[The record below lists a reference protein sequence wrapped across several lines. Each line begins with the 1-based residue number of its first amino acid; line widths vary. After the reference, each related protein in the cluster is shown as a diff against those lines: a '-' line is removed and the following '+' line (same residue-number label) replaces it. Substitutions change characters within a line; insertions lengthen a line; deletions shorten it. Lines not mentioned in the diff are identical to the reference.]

1 MDRNDQH
8 DQDSL
13 IPDAQYEEE
22 EEETISVVTM
32 HDVLSGRG
40 ISIAQHAG
48 NERFR
53 ALVNA
58 RYDAN
63 YCTSYSL
70 CEKRA
75 VAEDIIAHIKSL
87 DPPGRFLKR
96 SNKGSASKN
105 ARGLDGPWEELTKE
119 ESIKK
124 TTQALRD
131 CNRQDRVGYAAA
143 VTIPEDVQKYAQV
156 KSESGLSPKQLAQL
170 EAIKVKAGRAG
181 GTGSIANMMSTTT
194 EPPSYAMSPPLAA
207 PPQLGKRERDPVDS
221 PNANVAPNL
230 EPSPIGE
237 TLSTDLP
244 PIDQAAEWF
253 NNSTTT
259 NEPHKKSKVSIVATP
274 APNLTPA
281 TAASS
286 GIFSDAST
294 TTDSNHHHHHL
305 LPDSASYPSSGSDRH
320 QQEQQQSQFY
330 QLHQF
335 FYGGYDP
342 SPVAVDDESQQNR
355 QQPHQDADADDQPF
369 HNPFEED
376 TKPAAVDDDDDDDN
390 NDFVDPL
397 TLAAMDGSQNSGG
410 HDHHHSLQDFG
421 PPSPP
426 MGHHDDDPL
435 QDHHHH
441 HDPF

>member
-8 DQDSL
+8 DQDSW
-13 IPDAQYEEE
+13 IPDAQNEEE
-22 EEETISVVTM
+22 EETETISVVTM

-58 RYDAN
+58 RYDAD

-96 SNKGSASKN
+96 SKKGSTSKN
-105 ARGLDGPWEELTKE
+105 ARGLEGLWEELTKE

-143 VTIPEDVQKYAQV
+143 VAIPEDVQKYAQV

-170 EAIKVKAGRAG
+170 EAIKVKASRAG
-181 GTGSIANMMSTTT
+181 KTGSIANRIATAT
-194 EPPSYAMSPPLAA
+194 EPPSHVMSHVANNLPPPLAA
-207 PPQLGKRERDPVDS
+207 PPQLRKRERDHVDS

-253 NNSTTT
+253 NSS
-259 NEPHKKSKVSIVATP
+259 NEHHKKSKVDNIASTP

-286 GIFSDAST
+286 GIFSDASAT
-294 TTDSNHHHHHL
+294 TTDSHHHHHHL
-305 LPDSASYPSSGSDRH
+305 LPDSASYPSSASDRH
-320 QQEQQQSQFY
+320 QQEQQQSQFD

-335 FYGGYDP
+335 FYGG
-342 SPVAVDDESQQNR
+342 
-355 QQPHQDADADDQPF
+355 
-369 HNPFEED
+369 
-376 TKPAAVDDDDDDDN
+376 
-390 NDFVDPL
+390 
-397 TLAAMDGSQNSGG
+397 
-410 HDHHHSLQDFG
+410 
-421 PPSPP
+421 
-426 MGHHDDDPL
+426 
-435 QDHHHH
+435 
-441 HDPF
+441 